1 MTDTS
6 DAAGPDILARIR
18 PSQPRRIVTLCIL
31 LSLGVLVILIAFLRP
46 PPEFHWRIL
55 LLLFGGVVI
64 WFADLLRRA
73 TLKSLILTKDD
84 LRDSNGRLLV
94 RVEDIVSIDRGVFA
108 IKPSNGF
115 MLKTATSMDR
125 AWAPGVWWRIGN
137 RIGVGGVTPAGE
149 AKSMAEIITVMLAQ
163 RG

>member
-6 DAAGPDILARIR
+6 DATAPDILATIN
-18 PSQPRRIVTLCIL
+18 PSRPRRIVTLGIL

-46 PPEFHWRIL
+46 PPEFHWRIM
-55 LLLFGGVVI
+55 LLLFGAVVI
-64 WFADLLRRA
+64 WFADVLRRA
-73 TLKSLILTKDD
+73 TLNSLVLTRDH

-94 RVEDIVSIDRGVFA
+94 AVDDIVGIDRGVFA

-115 MLKTATSMDR
+115 MLKTATAIGA

-137 RIGVGGVTPAGE
+137 RIGIGGVTPAGE

>member
-6 DAAGPDILARIR
+6 PTTAEILATIS
-18 PSQPRRIVTLCIL
+18 PSRPRRLFALCVL
-31 LSLGVLVILIAFLRP
+31 FFLGVLVILIAFLRP
-46 PPEFHWRIL
+46 PVVFHWQIML
-55 LLLFGGVVI
+55 MLFGAVVL

-73 TLKSLILTKDD
+73 SSKSLILTKTD
-84 LRDSNGRLLV
+84 LRESTGRLLANV
-94 RVEDIVSIDRGVFA
+94 DDIEGIDRGVFA
-108 IKPSNGF
+108 FKPSNGF
-115 MLKTATSMDR
+115 MLKTSSSEGL